1 MSFRDIINIPYKGR
15 VKFCLVLGIILGVLL
30 YVSSKETCDVYNT
43 YGYILDNELI
53 INIPT
58 NYPDTINNMEYIKVD
73 NKKYLGKVINISEV
87 KLDAASL
94 INYQEVKFATNIDV
108 VDNQVFKVSVFYN
121 KEKVI
126 KKIKKI
132 IF

>member
-1 MSFRDIINIPYKGR
+1 MSFQDLINIPYKSR
-15 VKFCLVLGIILGVLL
+15 IKFCLVLGIIIGVLL
-30 YVSSKETCDVYNT
+30 YVSCKVTCDVYNT

-87 KLDAASL
+87 QLDNVSL
-94 INYQEVKFATNIDV
+94 INYQEVKLETSVDD
-108 VDNQVFKVSVFYN
+108 VDNQIFKVS
-121 KEKVI
+121 
-126 KKIKKI
+126 

>member
-1 MSFRDIINIPYKGR
+1 MSFRDLINIPYKSR

-30 YVSSKETCDVYNT
+30 YVSSKVTCDVYNT

-87 KLDAASL
+87 KLDAESL
-94 INYQEVKFATNIDV
+94 INYQEVKFATNIDI
-108 VDNQVFKVSVFYN
+108 VDNQVFKVSIFYN

>member
-1 MSFRDIINIPYKGR
+1 
-15 VKFCLVLGIILGVLL
+15 
-30 YVSSKETCDVYNT
+30 
-43 YGYILDNELI
+43 
-53 INIPT
+53 
-58 NYPDTINNMEYIKVD
+58 MEYIKVD

-87 KLDAASL
+87 QLDNVSL
-94 INYQEVKFATNIDV
+94 INYQEVKLETSVDA
-108 VDNQVFKVSVFYN
+108 VDNQIFKVSIFYN

>member
-1 MSFRDIINIPYKGR
+1 MSFRDLINISYKSR

-30 YVSSKETCDVYNT
+30 YVSGKVTCDVYNT

-73 NKKYLGKVINISEV
+73 NKKYEGKVINISEV
-87 KLDAASL
+87 KLDSESL
-94 INYQEVKFATNIDV
+94 INYQEVKFATNIDA
-108 VDNQVFKVSVFYN
+108 VDNQVFKVSIFYN